1 MLGLRRRATGTS
13 AERPSHPRSRDSGR
27 GASGWA
33 WGADICR
40 RNGSA
45 GDDRGQGRDQPHLL
59 TPLAHADSHPR
70 GCRGPGVPG
79 AEPRALP
86 SAGKWGGGGED
97 PQWARALLPLK
108 GGGAPRPASSPKLRC
123 CSGPGR
129 TSLLW
134 LDHPPTLGPGS
145 GGQLYWPQ
153 VWSHREARAACHG
166 TEGSGVPRMQGHPP
180 TPPPPVQPG
189 RLLHSPPPRPL
200 ITC

>member
-86 SAGKWGGGGED
+86 SAGKWGGG
-97 PQWARALLPLK
+97 AKTL
-108 GGGAPRPASSPKLRC
+108 
-123 CSGPGR
+123 SGPALSYLSKAVVPHAR
-129 TSLLW
+129 L
-134 LDHPPTLGPGS
+134 PPPNFAAALAQAGPHCCG
-145 GGQLYWPQ
+145 L
-153 VWSHREARAACHG
+153 
-166 TEGSGVPRMQGHPP
+166 T
-180 TPPPPVQPG
+180 TPPP
-189 RLLHSPPPRPL
+189 
-200 ITC
+200 